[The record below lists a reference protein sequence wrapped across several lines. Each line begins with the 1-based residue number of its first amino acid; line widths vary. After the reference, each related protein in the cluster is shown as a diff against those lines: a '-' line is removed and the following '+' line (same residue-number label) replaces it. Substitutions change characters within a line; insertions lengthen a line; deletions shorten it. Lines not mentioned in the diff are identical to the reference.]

1 MRAFMVLV
9 AGGVVLAVAGSA
21 NAATKTKKHQP
32 VVLRSA
38 SGTVIQPTR
47 TIIHNNDGS
56 TTIIVVPRRSYLDPG
71 TDVPLLTAVTWI
83 TRFRRT
89 AILAS
94 PIGFTG
100 AAFEEGLAAFL
111 GVKKSVLCN
120 SGSSAN
126 LLAVSALSSPK
137 LRRPASCTGR

>member
-71 TDVPLLTAVTWI
+71 TDVPVGYGSHMDYAFPPNGNPGEPYSFYGPDLNGIGGVT
-83 TRFRRT
+83 
-89 AILAS
+89 LAR
-94 PIGFTG
+94 PFW
-100 AAFEEGLAAFL
+100 LP
-111 GVKKSVLCN
+111 GVN
-120 SGSSAN
+120 QN
-126 LLAVSALSSPK
+126 NPF
-137 LRRPASCTGR
+137 

>member
-1 MRAFMVLV
+1 MRALMVLV

-71 TDVPLLTAVTWI
+71 TDVPVGYGSHMDYAFPPGGNPGEPYWFYGPDLNGIGGTV
-83 TRFRRT
+83 
-89 AILAS
+89 LAR
-94 PIGFTG
+94 PFWLPGF
-100 AAFEEGLAAFL
+100 
-111 GVKKSVLCN
+111 N
-120 SGSSAN
+120 PYN
-126 LLAVSALSSPK
+126 PY
-137 LRRPASCTGR
+137 

>member
-47 TIIHNNDGS
+47 TIIHNADGS
-56 TTIIVVPRRSYLDPG
+56 TTIIVVPRRSYLNPG
-71 TDVPLLTAVTWI
+71 TDVPVGYGSHMDYAFPPNGDPGEPYSYLRARLERHRRRHTRAAV
-83 TRFRRT
+83 
-89 AILAS
+89 
-94 PIGFTG
+94 
-100 AAFEEGLAAFL
+100 LAAGL
-111 GVKKSVLCN
+111 
-120 SGSSAN
+120 
-126 LLAVSALSSPK
+126 
-137 LRRPASCTGR
+137 

>member
-21 NAATKTKKHQP
+21 HAATKKKHQP

-47 TIIHNNDGS
+47 TIIHNTDGS

-71 TDVPLLTAVTWI
+71 TDVPVGYGSRMDYAFPPNGDPGEPYSFYGPDLNGVGGVT
-83 TRFRRT
+83 
-89 AILAS
+89 LA
-94 PIGFTG
+94 
-100 AAFEEGLAAFL
+100 
-111 GVKKSVLCN
+111 
-120 SGSSAN
+120 
-126 LLAVSALSSPK
+126 
-137 LRRPASCTGR
+137 RPFWLPGYNPYNPY